1 VQALGPLEIARDGER
16 LDRNVWAAAKPR
28 ELLLFLLAH
37 PKGITREQVGLA
49 FWPDASAEQVRN
61 NFHVTLHRLRKT
73 LGDAKWVVL
82 KGEQYALDP
91 AVHTDFDATRFER
104 EIVGGMSRLKKDG
117 DTAPIE
123 SALALYRGD
132 FLANENA
139 GDWHLE
145 MRDRLRLKYVEGLT
159 ALAESRVKQERWTDA
174 ADAWRRLIAT
184 DELDERAY
192 RGLMTAHAKLGERSQ
207 VQQIY
212 KRLEQLLQKQLE
224 TKPEAETAQL
234 FKKLISVP

>member
-1 VQALGPLEIARDGER
+1 M
-16 LDRNVWAAAKPR
+16 
-28 ELLLFLLAH
+28 
-37 PKGITREQVGLA
+37 
-49 FWPDASAEQVRN
+49 RN

-91 AVHTDFDATRFER
+91 AVQIEFDATRFEK
-104 EIVGGMSRLKKDG
+104 EVSAAMAQLKKG
-117 DTAPIE
+117 PHPLSPSPESGEGERQLE
-123 SALALYRGD
+123 SALSLYRGD
-132 FLANENA
+132 FLENENA

-145 MRDRLRLKYVEGLT
+145 LRDRLRLKYVEGLT
-159 ALAESRVKQERWTDA
+159 ALAESRTKQERWGDA

-192 RGLMTAHAKLGERSQ
+192 RGLMTAHAKQGERSQ

-224 TKPEAETAQL
+224 AKPEAETAQL
-234 FKKLISVP
+234 FKRLVSPG